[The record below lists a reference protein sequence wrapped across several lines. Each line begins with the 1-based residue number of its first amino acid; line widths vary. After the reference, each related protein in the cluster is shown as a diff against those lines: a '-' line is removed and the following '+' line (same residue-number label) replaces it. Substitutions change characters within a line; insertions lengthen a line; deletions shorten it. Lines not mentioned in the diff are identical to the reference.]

1 MKLFILVIGMVLIIE
16 GLPYAASPETMQSWL
31 EKLTKINA
39 VQLRIMG
46 IAAMALGFFLCY
58 VVQKTN
64 VFN

>member
-16 GLPYAASPETMQSWL
+16 GLPYAASPETMQNWL

-46 IAAMALGFFLCY
+46 IVAMAIGFFLCY

-64 VFN
+64 IFS